1 MTPVRGWQPRADPP
15 PLDRASL
22 PRSLVQ
28 LLALR
33 WQQLCEDERDSVIGA
48 TLAAT
53 DLARLGAPAAIL
65 GAAARVIEDEVR
77 HVEVC
82 ARVLDRLG
90 AEPFQGSPAARR
102 ATLGSEAAIDARCA
116 RALVAGFA
124 VSEPMSA
131 ACFAL
136 ARRHAK
142 EPLFRWAL
150 TELLRDEARHGPF
163 GIEAGG
169 WVIRGWSCAQR
180 RALWPAC
187 VAEMELFER
196 LLGGPIAAESL
207 AAKPPQGSSHASP
220 TSAPAARAS
229 AVGLLAPL
237 VNCAAAVACIPRW
250 VLPPLARLGVL
261 PEPNGPPA
269 SAAGA

>member
-1 MTPVRGWQPRADPP
+1 MTPGGGWQPRADPP

-22 PRSLVQ
+22 PRSLVR

-142 EPLFRWAL
+142 EPLFSLGADGAASRRSPPRAVRDRRRRMGHPGMVRRPATRAMAGLRRRDGAL
-150 TELLRDEARHGPF
+150 
-163 GIEAGG
+163 
-169 WVIRGWSCAQR
+169 
-180 RALWPAC
+180 RA
-187 VAEMELFER
+187 
-196 LLGGPIAAESL
+196 
-207 AAKPPQGSSHASP
+207 
-220 TSAPAARAS
+220 AARRTDR
-229 AVGLLAPL
+229 G
-237 VNCAAAVACIPRW
+237 
-250 VLPPLARLGVL
+250 
-261 PEPNGPPA
+261 
-269 SAAGA
+269 